1 VEFHTVIRLA
11 SRAAFVCLCLLAG
24 AGRAE
29 QINLGSLTCDQ
40 YEATIIN
47 PPAQPPSAASAAVA
61 PAASNLDGVDV
72 VMWLFG
78 FAVAKSG
85 AQVMYG
91 DALQQFGNS
100 LDSEC
105 KIHPS
110 EALIDAVSAVKL
122 VNVNPMDLTTLGC
135 TIFEARH
142 MDLEQSDP
150 QSAATIMMWLF
161 GFSVGKA
168 GGHVLDPG
176 GLTTFSAALGNQ
188 CTLHPQAS
196 LFDALTM
203 VKPAKRK

>member
-1 VEFHTVIRLA
+1 VIRLA
-11 SRAAFVCLCLLAG
+11 PSAVGICLCLLAG
-24 AGRAE
+24 VGRAE

-40 YEATIIN
+40 YETTIVN
-47 PPAQPPSAASAAVA
+47 PPPPPAASAGDVQA
-61 PAASNLDGVDV
+61 PPRFDAVDV

-78 FAVAKSG
+78 YAVAKSG

-91 DALQQFGNS
+91 DALQQFGNA

-105 KIHPS
+105 KIHPRDV
-110 EALIDAVSAVKL
+110 LIDAVSAVKL

-161 GFSVGKA
+161 GYSVGKA

-176 GLTTFSAALGNQ
+176 GLTAFSAGLANQ
-188 CTLHPQAS
+188 CTLHPEAS
-196 LFDALTM
+196 LFDALTKI
-203 VKPAKRK
+203 KPATRK

>member
-1 VEFHTVIRLA
+1 VIRLA
-11 SRAAFVCLCLLAG
+11 PPVVGICLCLLVG
-24 AGRAE
+24 VGRAE

-40 YEATIIN
+40 YETTIVN
-47 PPAQPPSAASAAVA
+47 PPPPPAASAGDVQA
-61 PAASNLDGVDV
+61 PPRFDAVDV

-78 FAVAKSG
+78 YAVAKSG

-91 DALQQFGNS
+91 DALQQFGNA

-105 KIHPS
+105 KIHPKDV
-110 EALIDAVSAVKL
+110 LIDAVSAVKL

-161 GFSVGKA
+161 GYSVGKA

-176 GLTTFSAALGNQ
+176 GLTAFSAGLANQ
-188 CTLHPQAS
+188 CTLHPEAS
-196 LFDALTM
+196 LFDALTKI
-203 VKPAKRK
+203 KPATRK

>member
-1 VEFHTVIRLA
+1 VIRLA
-11 SRAAFVCLCLLAG
+11 SLAASVCLCLLAG
-24 AGRAE
+24 VGRAE

-40 YEATIIN
+40 YETTIMN
-47 PPAQPPSAASAAVA
+47 PPAPPASAASAAGVQ
-61 PAASNLDGVDV
+61 AASNLDAVDV

-91 DALQQFGNS
+91 DALQQFGNA

-105 KIHPS
+105 KIHPNNV
-110 EALIDAVSAVKL
+110 LLDAVSAVKI

-142 MDLEQSDP
+142 MDMEQSDP

-161 GFSVGKA
+161 GFSVGKS

-176 GLTTFSAALGNQ
+176 GLTAFSAALANQ

-196 LFDALTM
+196 LFDAVTM
-203 VKPAKRK
+203 VKPAKHR

>member
-1 VEFHTVIRLA
+1 MIRLA
-11 SRAAFVCLCLLAG
+11 PPVVGICLCLLVG
-24 AGRAE
+24 VGRAE

-40 YEATIIN
+40 YETTIVN
-47 PPAQPPSAASAAVA
+47 PPPPPAASAGDVQA
-61 PAASNLDGVDV
+61 PPRFDAVDV

-78 FAVAKSG
+78 YAVAKSG

-91 DALQQFGNS
+91 DALQQFGNA

-105 KIHPS
+105 KIHPKDV
-110 EALIDAVSAVKL
+110 LIDAVSAVKL

-161 GFSVGKA
+161 GYSVGKA

-176 GLTTFSAALGNQ
+176 GLTAFSAGLANQ
-188 CTLHPQAS
+188 CTLHPEAS
-196 LFDALTM
+196 LFDALTKI
-203 VKPAKRK
+203 KPATRK

>member
-1 VEFHTVIRLA
+1 MIRIALFA
-11 SRAAFVCLCLLAG
+11 CLCLLAG
-24 AGRAE
+24 VSCA
-29 QINLGSLTCDQ
+29 QPIDLGSLTCDQ
-40 YEATIIN
+40 YESTLMN
-47 PPAQPPSAASAAVA
+47 PPAPGGAAPSGASVANGPAEPTPDAV
-61 PAASNLDGVDV
+61 NL

-91 DALQQFGNS
+91 DALQQFGNA

-105 KIHPS
+105 KVHS
-110 EALIDAVSAVKL
+110 KDTLLDAVSAVKI

-176 GLTTFSAALGNQ
+176 GLRTFAAALSNQ
-188 CTLHPQAS
+188 CTLHPAAS

-203 VKPAKRK
+203 VKQPRPRK

>member
-1 VEFHTVIRLA
+1 MTRFSSFA
-11 SRAAFVCLCLLAG
+11 VCLCLCWLAG
-24 AGRAE
+24 SGRAAE
-29 QINLGSLTCDQ
+29 LDLGSLTCDQ
-40 YEATIIN
+40 YEKTLMN
-47 PPAQPPSAASAAVA
+47 PPAA
-61 PAASNLDGVDV
+61 PAAPAAAPGTANAAHLDAVDV

-91 DALQQFGNS
+91 DALQQFGNA

-105 KIHPS
+105 KIRPNDT
-110 EALIDAVSAVKL
+110 LLDAVSAVKL

-161 GFSVGKA
+161 GFSVGRA
-168 GGHVLDPG
+168 GGHVLDADAVKG
-176 GLTTFSAALGNQ
+176 FAAALANQ
-188 CTLHPQAS
+188 CTLHPEAS
-196 LFDALTM
+196 LFDALIQ
-203 VKPAKRK
+203 VKTGKPRR

>member
-1 VEFHTVIRLA
+1 MIRLVLPT
-11 SRAAFVCLCLLAG
+11 VCICMGLLAG
-24 AGRAE
+24 VGHAE

-40 YEATIIN
+40 YENTIMN
-47 PPAQPPSAASAAVA
+47 PPAQPVAPSAAASGAGVR
-61 PAASNLDGVDV
+61 AASNLDAVDV

-91 DALQQFGNS
+91 DALQQFGNA

-105 KIHPS
+105 KIHPRDT
-110 EALIDAVSAVKL
+110 LLDAVSAVKL

-142 MDLEQSDP
+142 MDMEQSDP

-161 GFSVGKA
+161 GFAIGKA

-176 GLTTFSAALGNQ
+176 GLTAFSAALANQ
-188 CTLHPQAS
+188 CTLHPEAS

-203 VKPAKRK
+203 VKPAAPRK